1 MPEQII
7 LAWEPYFKRVPRPM
21 PVVAIGGIGKQNI
34 EALAGS
40 GIAGVALVSVVFAA
54 EDIEQECR
62 GLLKQIER
70 IV

>member
-1 MPEQII
+1 VNI
-7 LAWEPYFKRVPRPM
+7 

-40 GIAGVALVSVVFAA
+40 GIAGVALVSAVFAA